1 MTVKSDWRIEIKL
14 EQAPNIKSVIINRHN
29 YEEFFLL
36 YIDNELN
43 EAQRL
48 EVENFAQQNP
58 DLAQELEMLKQS
70 TLIAD
75 DDVKFDDKELLFKK
89 EAGINAA
96 NYEEYFLL
104 SIDNELTEQEQ
115 SQVEKFVLK
124 HPELQDEFTVLKQ
137 TKLEP
142 EVIEFAAKETL
153 YRTEKKERRVI
164 PITWMRMSVAAAVV
178 VLAVSMWLLNG
189 NKTSD
194 ADRLA
199 SNIKT
204 STPKPVTTTNSN
216 NATVT
221 KEAVAS
227 LSGKKEPEVA
237 SSQIAIAKTSRKE
250 NSKASNHT
258 NSLTTKTD
266 DVSDEKYLPN
276 EQLAQVEI
284 VKPLEEKP
292 NSVAVIAANNVNRNS
307 NVLNN
312 NLIKSAE
319 KQNADVEKS
328 IVHDG
333 VYREVDTDDDDNT
346 ISIGAAQI
354 NKNKLRALFKKAT
367 NLLDRKVGRNESEKT
382 VQIAS
387 FEIKSK

>member
-1 MTVKSDWRIEIKL
+1 
-14 EQAPNIKSVIINRHN
+14 VIINRHN

-36 YIDNELN
+36 YVDNELN

-58 DLAQELEMLKQS
+58 DLAQELQMLAQS

-75 DDVKFDDKELLFKK
+75 DDVKFNDKELLFKK

-104 SIDNELTEQEQ
+104 LIDNELTKQEQ
-115 SQVEKFVLK
+115 LEVEKFVLK

-142 EVIEFAAKETL
+142 EVIEFTAKDTL
-153 YRTEKKERRVI
+153 YRTEKKERRII
-164 PITWMRMSVAAAVV
+164 PITWMRVSVAAALV

-189 NKTSD
+189 NKASD
-194 ADRLA
+194 ADRFA

-204 STPKPVTTTNSN
+204 STPKPVTAIN
-216 NATVT
+216 NNVTVT
-221 KEAVAS
+221 KKADALLSAKKAQADVAD
-227 LSGKKEPEVA
+227 V
-237 SSQIAIAKTSRKE
+237 QITSRKTSRKE

-258 NSLTTKTD
+258 NSPAAKTD
-266 DVSDEKYLPN
+266 DVRDEKYLPN
-276 EQLAQVEI
+276 EQLAQVETT
-284 VKPLEEKP
+284 KHFEEKSNP
-292 NSVAVIAANNVNRNS
+292 VAVIAANNVNRNP

-319 KQNADVEKS
+319 KQNADAEKS

-346 ISIGAAQI
+346 ISVGAAQI

>member
-1 MTVKSDWRIEIKL
+1 
-14 EQAPNIKSVIINRHN
+14 VIINRHN

-36 YIDNELN
+36 YVDNELDA
-43 EAQRL
+43 AQRL

-75 DDVKFDDKELLFKK
+75 DDFKFDGKELLFKK

-104 SIDNELTEQEQ
+104 SIDNELTKQEQ
-115 SQVEKFVLK
+115 SEVEKFVLK

-142 EVIEFAAKETL
+142 EVIEFTAKDTL
-153 YRTEKKERRVI
+153 YRTEKKERRII
-164 PITWMRMSVAAAVV
+164 PITWMRASVAAAVV
-178 VLAVSMWLLNG
+178 VLAISMWLLNG
-189 NKTSD
+189 NNASD

-204 STPKPVTTTNSN
+204 STPKPVAATNSN

-221 KEAVAS
+221 KDAVAL
-227 LSGKKEPEVA
+227 LSSKKEPHVA
-237 SSQIAIAKTSRKE
+237 SSQIATAKISRKE

-258 NSLTTKTD
+258 NSKATKID

-284 VKPLEEKP
+284 VKPLDEKSNP
-292 NSVAVIAANNVNRNS
+292 VAVIAANNVNRNS

-319 KQNADVEKS
+319 KQNADAEKS

-346 ISIGAAQI
+346 INIGAAQI

-367 NLLDRKVGRNESEKT
+367 NLLDRKVGRDEAERT

>member
-1 MTVKSDWRIEIKL
+1 
-14 EQAPNIKSVIINRHN
+14 VIINRHN

-36 YIDNELN
+36 YVDNELD

-58 DLAQELEMLKQS
+58 DLAQELQMLAQS

-75 DDVKFDDKELLFKK
+75 DDVKFNDKELLFKK

-104 SIDNELTEQEQ
+104 LIDNELTKQEQ
-115 SQVEKFVLK
+115 LEVEKFVLK

-142 EVIEFAAKETL
+142 EVIKFTAKDTL

-164 PITWMRMSVAAAVV
+164 PIIWMRVSAAAAVV

-189 NKTSD
+189 NKASD
-194 ADRLA
+194 ADRFA

-204 STPKPVTTTNSN
+204 STPKPVTAIN
-216 NATVT
+216 NNVTVT
-221 KEAVAS
+221 KKADALLSAKKGQADVAD
-227 LSGKKEPEVA
+227 V
-237 SSQIAIAKTSRKE
+237 QITSRKTSRKE
-250 NSKASNHT
+250 NAKASNH
-258 NSLTTKTD
+258 SKLPATKTD
-266 DVSDEKYLPN
+266 DVSNEKYLPN

-284 VKPLEEKP
+284 VKPLDEKFNP
-292 NSVAVIAANNVNRNS
+292 VAVIAANNVNRNS

-312 NLIKSAE
+312 NLIKSPE
-319 KQNADVEKS
+319 KQNADAEKS

-382 VQIAS
+382 VQIAG

>member
-1 MTVKSDWRIEIKL
+1 
-14 EQAPNIKSVIINRHN
+14 VIINRHN

-36 YIDNELN
+36 YVDNELN

-48 EVENFAQQNP
+48 EVESFAQQNP
-58 DLAQELEMLKQS
+58 DLAAELEILKQS

-75 DDVKFDDKELLFKK
+75 DDINFTNKAVLFKK

-104 SIDNELTEQEQ
+104 LIDNELTKQEQ
-115 SQVEKFVLK
+115 SEVEKFVLK

-142 EVIEFAAKETL
+142 EVIEFTAKETL

-164 PITWMRMSVAAAVV
+164 AITWMRMSAAAAVV
-178 VLAVSMWLLNG
+178 VLAISMWLLNG

-194 ADRLA
+194 ADRFA

-204 STPKPVTTTNSN
+204 STPKPVTAIN
-216 NATVT
+216 NNVTVT
-221 KEAVAS
+221 KKADALLSAKKAQADVAN
-227 LSGKKEPEVA
+227 V
-237 SSQIAIAKTSRKE
+237 QIASRKTSQKE
-250 NSKASNHT
+250 NAKASNHS
-258 NSLTTKTD
+258 NLQAPKIDELSN
-266 DVSDEKYLPN
+266 EKYLPN
-276 EQLAQVEI
+276 EQLAQVETA
-284 VKPLEEKP
+284 KHLEEKP

-354 NKNKLRALFKKAT
+354 NKNKLRALFKKAA
-367 NLLDRKVGRNESEKT
+367 NLLDRKVGRDESEKT